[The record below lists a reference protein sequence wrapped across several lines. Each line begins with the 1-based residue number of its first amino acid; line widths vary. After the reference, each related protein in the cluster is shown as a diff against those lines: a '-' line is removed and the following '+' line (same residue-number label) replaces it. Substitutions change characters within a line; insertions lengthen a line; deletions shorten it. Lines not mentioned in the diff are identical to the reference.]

1 MIQLETELFMEIQL
15 NNVTKR
21 LHKAQVIDGITAHFT
36 SGHVYGLQGY
46 NGCGKTMLM
55 RLIAGLLHPTTGTV
69 LVDGKELGK
78 DMDFPDSMG
87 LIIENPVFPD
97 DYTGLANLRLIAGLK
112 GRATEEDIR
121 QALIRS
127 GLNPDDKRRF
137 RKYSLGM
144 KQRLGIAAAIMETPA
159 LILLDEPTNAL
170 DVGGLEMLKTVI
182 RQERE
187 RGALIITASHDM
199 VFLEAVADQ
208 VFQMEFGRFVTQGG
222 TA

>member
-1 MIQLETELFMEIQL
+1 MEIQL
-15 NNVTKR
+15 NDVTKVLR
-21 LHKAQVIDGITAHFT
+21 KSPVINGITARFT

-69 LVDGKELGK
+69 LIDGQELGR
-78 DMDFPDSMG
+78 DVDFPDSIG
-87 LIIENPVFPD
+87 LIIETPMFLD
-97 DYTGLANLRLIAGLK
+97 DHTGLDNLRLIAKLK
-112 GRATEEDIR
+112 NKASEEDIR
-121 QALIRS
+121 QALTRV
-127 GLNPDDKRRF
+127 GLDPADKRRF

-144 KQRLGIAAAIMETPA
+144 KQRLGIACAVMEKPD

-170 DVGGLEMLKTVI
+170 DAEGMKMIKNVI
-182 RQERE
+182 GQELE

-199 VFLEAVADQ
+199 AFLQEVSDQ
-208 VFQMEFGRFVTQGG
+208 IFPMEFGRFVEDGG